1 MICLLLGYPGFHP
14 PRPGQDEDKLSENNI
29 KNGFILGQP
38 VSVRF
43 HNESS
48 GYE

>member
-1 MICLLLGYPGFHP
+1 MHYLGYPGFHP
-14 PRPGQDEDKLSENNI
+14 PRPGQDEDTLSENNI

-43 HNESS
+43 DDASS
-48 GYE
+48 AYK